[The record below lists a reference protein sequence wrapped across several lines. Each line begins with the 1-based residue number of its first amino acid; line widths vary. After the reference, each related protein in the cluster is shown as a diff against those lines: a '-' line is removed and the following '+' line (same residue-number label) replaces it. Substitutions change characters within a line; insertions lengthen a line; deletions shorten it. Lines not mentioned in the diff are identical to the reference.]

1 MNEGAQ
7 RLNFVSLMDDVEE
20 ELKKGGGPF
29 FLGKELSMV
38 DCMFAP
44 FLERMAASLPY
55 YKGLPIRR
63 QPQVCV
69 PPPRGMRSV
78 GCRSASLL
86 DRYSRARHM
95 KRATLHRLR
104 TQVSRMVCLVEVY
117 ARIDNVCPLSFAPR
131 YVTSSEQKL
140 CLIPIILGFSIQ
152 WPNVEAWF
160 LAMESK
166 PSYRNIASDFYTH
179 FHDLPPQIGRC
190 QVSGP
195 EAQAFADRI
204 DGADGRAWRLPL
216 PPLDEEPQPLGGFG
230 QDEDAAKREAAERII
245 ANHKAVVRFAAR
257 AGGGAGFPPVSAPLS
272 DPRAGVFEAS
282 IPQVDA
288 ALRHTVHALL
298 VGPDNAL
305 AQPSEG
311 LESPIVTASL
321 GYLRDRI
328 SVPRDMGAPAARQL
342 RAHLNEVIERVGA
355 ATVVA

>member
-63 QPQVCV
+63 QPQ
-69 PPPRGMRSV
+69 
-78 GCRSASLL
+78 
-86 DRYSRARHM
+86 
-95 KRATLHRLR
+95 
-104 TQVSRMVCLVEVY
+104 
-117 ARIDNVCPLSFAPR
+117 
-131 YVTSSEQKL
+131 
-140 CLIPIILGFSIQ
+140 

-179 FHDLPPQIGRC
+179 CHDLPPQIGRC